1 MSKDYELNIESIERR
16 FFLEYRIPERA
27 SFFRLKIS
35 GKESMRMNEA
45 TINSLTKV
53 HELVKEEKHDPRQKF
68 ARAKEAMEIYHVSR
82 PSSTE

>member
-1 MSKDYELNIESIERR
+1 
-16 FFLEYRIPERA
+16 
-27 SFFRLKIS
+27 
-35 GKESMRMNEA
+35 MNEA

-82 PSSTE
+82 PTLMKMAADSGALYKIDATVLINLLILDEYLETFRIPGVVI